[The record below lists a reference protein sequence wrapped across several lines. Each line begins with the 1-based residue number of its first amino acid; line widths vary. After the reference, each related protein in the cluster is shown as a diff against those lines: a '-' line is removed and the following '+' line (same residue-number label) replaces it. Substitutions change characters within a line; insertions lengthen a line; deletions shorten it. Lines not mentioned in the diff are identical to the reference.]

1 MPNLALPHVRRQN
14 LHGLMSMAQ
23 LKMKIFLGIVLE
35 VTELVLN
42 IENDCT
48 GKGKKGSDIKYTKI
62 IVEETVKKIICQCTK
77 KNTSHVVKVFADH
90 ILREF
95 VIHVYSD
102 ILYLYIV
109 FGDKGYLRK
118 GNCSFIDMDKL

>member
-1 MPNLALPHVRRQN
+1 M
-14 LHGLMSMAQ
+14 
-23 LKMKIFLGIVLE
+23 
-35 VTELVLN
+35 
-42 IENDCT
+42 
-48 GKGKKGSDIKYTKI
+48 
-62 IVEETVKKIICQCTK
+62 
-77 KNTSHVVKVFADH
+77 VKVFADH

-102 ILYLYIV
+102 ILYWYIV